1 MSRWSSLLAQG
12 DYNEKIYLDIGH
24 RITELLDV
32 CAAVAGLA
40 RTITVEGN
48 ILSIRRIECENDCDE
63 SLIG

>member
-1 MSRWSSLLAQG
+1 MK
-12 DYNEKIYLDIGH
+12 KIYLDIGH

-40 RTITVEGN
+40 RTITAEGN
-48 ILSIRRIECENDCDE
+48 ILCIRRIECENDCDE